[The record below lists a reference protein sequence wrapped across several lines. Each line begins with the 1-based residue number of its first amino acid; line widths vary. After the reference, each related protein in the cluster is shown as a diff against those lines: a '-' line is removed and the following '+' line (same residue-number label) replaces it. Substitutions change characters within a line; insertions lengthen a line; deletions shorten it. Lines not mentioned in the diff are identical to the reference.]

1 MIKSFKEFR
10 NPSVLEQIEI
20 YELNEQQIAEVGVLE
35 EKMLVILEKDGFQGL
50 NKAINEG
57 LFGATLGF
65 LVGPSIGRV
74 IARALGIE
82 KGILYDMFTSRLVS
96 AALGSAIQSNAA
108 KK

>member
-1 MIKSFKEFR
+1 MMKSFKEFR
-10 NPSVLEQIEI
+10 NPPVLEQIEI
-20 YELNEQQIAEVGVLE
+20 YELNEQQIAEVGALE

-50 NKAINEG
+50 DKAINEG
-57 LFGATLGF
+57 LFGGALGF
-65 LVGPSIGRV
+65 LIGPSIGRV